1 MVAKHDLLQ
10 DLPELAERFEARLAS
25 DVAFAALVKR
35 YYELDRR
42 VLEWEVAHGNSGD
55 ELNRL
60 RLERVRAKDRIVEH
74 LQSPPAASNR
84 RSRGSAR

>member
-25 DVAFAALVKR
+25 DVAFASLVKR

-60 RLERVRAKDRIVEH
+60 RLERVRAKDRMVEH
-74 LQSPPAASNR
+74 LQSPPTASNR

>member
-10 DLPELAERFEARLAS
+10 DLPELAERFEARLAN
-25 DVAFAALVKR
+25 DVAFASLVKR

-60 RLERVRAKDRIVEH
+60 RLERVRAKDRLVEH

>member
-10 DLPELAERFEARLAS
+10 DLPELAERFEVRLAS

-60 RLERVRAKDRIVEH
+60 RLERVRAKDRLVEH